1 MCMVCALLEWALVE
15 LCRVDVDKSRSETH
29 LHFAGA
35 TRSGRLDVR
44 EERELHDVEVG
55 PAS

>member
-1 MCMVCALLEWALVE
+1 MCMVCVLLEWALVE

>member
-1 MCMVCALLEWALVE
+1 MCMVCALSEWALVE

-35 TRSGRLDVR
+35 TQSGRLDVR
-44 EERELHDVEVG
+44 DEREQHDDQEV
-55 PAS
+55 PA